1 MKETRYFYV
10 PEANENSELPDEEAQ
25 HALKVLRLSA
35 GDDIVL
41 IDGCGHFYDA
51 EVTATD
57 KRHCHYSIKKV
68 LPQERLWTPHLHMAV
83 APTKNID
90 RIEWFVEKAVEIGV
104 DEISFLNCQFSE
116 RRNIRTD
123 RIEKIVVSAM
133 KQSRKAWKT
142 QVNEMAD
149 FQSFLTRL
157 GSAPVDKY
165 ICHCYDE
172 NDIVNAI
179 LQQQTP
185 QEKDASNTEK
195 ELLRDALVNGNNAV
209 VLVGPEGDFSVEEV
223 VRAEMSGFLPVSLG
237 DSRLRT
243 ETAALVAVHL
253 MRLFA

>member
-1 MKETRYFYV
+1 
-10 PEANENSELPDEEAQ
+10 
-25 HALKVLRLSA
+25 
-35 GDDIVL
+35 
-41 IDGCGHFYDA
+41 
-51 EVTATD
+51 
-57 KRHCHYSIKKV
+57 
-68 LPQERLWTPHLHMAV
+68 
-83 APTKNID
+83 
-90 RIEWFVEKAVEIGV
+90 
-104 DEISFLNCQFSE
+104 
-116 RRNIRTD
+116 
-123 RIEKIVVSAM
+123 M

-157 GSAPVDKY
+157 GSAPVHKY

-223 VRAEMSGFLPVSLG
+223 IRAEMSGFLPVSLG